1 MKRLLLAVVIAL
13 AGCAQETGVVEAP
26 ASPVAGAW
34 ASDAGALEL
43 RASDSVIV
51 ADKGVLPVDAASIWI
66 ADDQNVYQVLRLDY
80 KRLQLARAQDPISY
94 SGSKW
99 PVALI
104 SASVQVYRYALGGDT
119 LCLSTS
125 SFKRCFHR

>member
-1 MKRLLLAVVIAL
+1 MKLRLLAVMFAL
-13 AGCAQETGVVEAP
+13 VGCAQETGVVEAP

-34 ASDAGALEL
+34 TSDAGGLEL

-51 ADKGVLPVDAASIWI
+51 ADKGVLPVDASSIWI
-66 ADDQNVYQVLRLDY
+66 ADEQNVYQILRLDY
-80 KRLQLARAQDPISY
+80 KRLQLARAQDPIGY

-104 SASVQVYRYALGGDT
+104 SASVQAYRYALGGDT
-119 LCLSTS
+119 LCLETS
-125 SFKRCFHR
+125 SFKRCFTR